1 MELRLC
7 SGFVQATLQGLVNIC
22 GAYLVNIC
30 GAYLGLPAQSAQS
43 SKSFFPREHSLIHE
57 YYPVWL
63 ENRAKANL
71 I

>member
-1 MELRLC
+1 MLSDLSGMELRLC
-7 SGFVQATLQGLVNIC
+7 SGFEQATLQGLVNIC
-22 GAYLVNIC
+22 GV
-30 GAYLGLPAQSAQS
+30 YLGLPAQSAQS